1 MSKPRLKPQGRR
13 TVSAAI
19 LFACVVG
26 LSACGSGGDKAT
38 ESAAS
43 GYTLPDTGISSD
55 VSVADDAGIFVPGM
69 ESPVA
74 VTSAPR
80 ADVDPT
86 SLTLDNLGDNIP
98 TFAQYRDR
106 WAVDLLDFTCGGLRI
121 AKANGEDGPA
131 AVQRIADEMTT
142 GRFFQGQ
149 TLANKGEALM
159 TQLYSVTLQCPDLS
173 DYVGTAV
180 YPGA

>member
-1 MSKPRLKPQGRR
+1 MSHPRLALRDRR
-13 TVSAAI
+13 TISVAV
-19 LFACVVG
+19 LFACALG
-26 LSACGSGGDKAT
+26 LSACGSGADNAT

-43 GYTLPDTGISSD
+43 GYTLPDTGISADLSA
-55 VSVADDAGIFVPGM
+55 ADDAGIFVPGM
-69 ESPVA
+69 ETPVA
-74 VTSAPR
+74 VKSVPR

-86 SLTLDNLGDNIP
+86 SLTLENLGDNVP
-98 TFAQYRDR
+98 TFADYRDR

-131 AVQRIADEMTT
+131 AVTRIADEMTT